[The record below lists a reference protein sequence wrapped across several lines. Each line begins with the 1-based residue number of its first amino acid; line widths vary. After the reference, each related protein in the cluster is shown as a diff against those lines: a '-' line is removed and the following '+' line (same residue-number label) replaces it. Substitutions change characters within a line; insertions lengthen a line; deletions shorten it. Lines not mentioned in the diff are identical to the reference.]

1 MNKLKTIGLSALAG
15 SLAVATASNA
25 VEYALTGDAY
35 VSYSSEDSTTTESA
49 SGKHFAAD
57 MDLYTNASTELDNGF
72 TVSFYQG
79 INTNSTMAV
88 TSAQVTLGMGSL
100 GTLQL
105 NEDFGSK
112 ANAIDDVMPNAMQET
127 WDRVAD
133 INITDP
139 SFFGSATAQG
149 SVDYR
154 IPTLDLGG
162 ISINAAYTYDPAV
175 SEESS
180 NASSGGL
187 QTSVGGEAIV
197 LEVSGMG
204 LTLGLGQE
212 KLDNG
217 FTAGGDSEENV
228 TGYVKFAQGP
238 ISVGYQ
244 EAYANERHGSASST
258 VGRDNESEFWGI
270 AYTAGDISLSY
281 AESEYT
287 NLAIGATAASL
298 TQELEAIQA
307 SYTMGA
313 MTIMASLSEG
323 SNIGATASGAAGQNY
338 EETSIAVNF
347 SF

>member
-25 VEYALTGDAY
+25 VEYSLSGDAY
-35 VSYSSEDSTTTESA
+35 VVYSSEDSTTTENA

-88 TSAQVTLGMGSL
+88 TSAQVTLGMGSF

-133 INITDP
+133 VNITNP
-139 SFFGSATAQG
+139 SFFGFATAQG

-154 IPTLDLGG
+154 IPTLEVGG
-162 ISINAAYTYDPAV
+162 ISVNAAYTYDPA
-175 SEESS
+175 SNEEAS
-180 NASSGGL
+180 NASSGGIA
-187 QTSVGGEAIV
+187 TSVGGRAMV
-197 LEVSGMG
+197 LELSGMG

-212 KLDNG
+212 IIENG
-217 FTAGGDSEENV
+217 TLPGGQDEENA
-228 TGYVKFAQGP
+228 TGYIKFAAGP

-244 EAYANERHGSASST
+244 EAYGNERAGTGA
-258 VGRDNESEFWGI
+258 VGRDNEAEFFGV
-270 AYTAGDISLSY
+270 AYTAGDMSISY

-287 NLAIGATAASL
+287 NLAIGATAASK
-298 TQELEAIQA
+298 TQELEA
-307 SYTMGA
+307 
-313 MTIMASLSEG
+313 
-323 SNIGATASGAAGQNY
+323 
-338 EETSIAVNF
+338 AVERHTQWVQ
-347 SF
+347 

>member
-15 SLAVATASNA
+15 SLAVTTASNA
-25 VEYALTGDAY
+25 VEYALSGDAY
-35 VSYSSEDSTTTESA
+35 VVYSSEDSTTTENA

-72 TVSFYQG
+72 TVSFFQG

-88 TSAQVTLGMGSL
+88 TTAQVTLGMGSL

-105 NEDFGSK
+105 NEDGGSK

-133 INITDP
+133 INSTNP
-139 SFFGSATAQG
+139 SFFGAATAQG

-162 ISINAAYTYDPAV
+162 ISINAAYTYDPN
-175 SEESS
+175 SNEEAS

-187 QTSVGGEAIV
+187 STNVTGTAMVVELSA
-197 LEVSGMG
+197 MG

-212 KLDNG
+212 TIENG
-217 FTAGGDSEENV
+217 TLPKGQDEENV
-228 TGYVKFAQGP
+228 TGYAKFAMGP
-238 ISVGYQ
+238 IVIGMQ
-244 EAYANERHGSASST
+244 EAYANEANGTGA
-258 VGRDNESEFWGI
+258 VGRDNEAEFFGVS
-270 AYTAGDISLSY
+270 YTAGDISISY

-287 NLAIGATAASL
+287 NSAIGATAASK
-298 TQELEAIQA
+298 TQELEALQA

-323 SNIGATASGAAGQNY
+323 SNIAAPAATATGQSY

>member
-1 MNKLKTIGLSALAG
+1 MNKLKQIGLSALAG

-25 VEYALTGDAY
+25 VEYSLTGDAY
-35 VSYSSEDSTTTESA
+35 VVFSTEDSTTTETG

-72 TVSFYQG
+72 TVSFFQG

-88 TSAQVTLGMGSL
+88 TTAQVTLGMGSL

-105 NEDFGSK
+105 NEDGGSK

-133 INITDP
+133 VNTTNP
-139 SFFGSATAQG
+139 SFFGASTAQG

-154 IPTLDLGG
+154 IPTQEIAGLTV
-162 ISINAAYTYDPAV
+162 NFAATYDPNIG
-175 SEESS
+175 EESS

-187 QTSVGGEAIV
+187 ATNVSGDAYVLQVSAMG
-197 LEVSGMG
+197 LEV
-204 LTLGLGQE
+204 GLGQE
-212 KLDNG
+212 NLANG
-217 FTAGGDSEENV
+217 QGLAAGTDEENT
-228 TGYVKFAQGP
+228 TGYVKYSNGP
-238 ISVGYQ
+238 ISIGYQ
-244 EAYANERHGSASST
+244 EAYADNRHAQGTLGA
-258 VGRDNESEFWGI
+258 DNEAEFWGI
-270 AYTAGDISLSY
+270 KYSADGIAVSY
-281 AESEYT
+281 AESEYLT
-287 NLAIGATAASL
+287 KAQAGNAASL

-307 SYTMGA
+307 SYTMGS

-323 SNIGATASGAAGQNY
+323 SNIAAAAQNY

-347 SF
+347 AF

>member
-1 MNKLKTIGLSALAG
+1 MNKLKQIGLSALAG

-25 VEYALTGDAY
+25 VEYSLTGDAY
-35 VSYSSEDSTTTESA
+35 VVFSTEDSTTTETA

-72 TVSFYQG
+72 TVSFFQG

-88 TSAQVTLGMGSL
+88 TTAQVTLGMGSL

-105 NEDFGSK
+105 NEDGGSK

-133 INITDP
+133 ISRTDP
-139 SFFGSATAQG
+139 SFFGGSTAQG

-154 IPTLDLGG
+154 IPTQEIAGLTV
-162 ISINAAYTYDPAV
+162 NFAATYDPNV
-175 SEESS
+175 DEESS

-187 QTSVGGEAIV
+187 QTNVSGNAYV
-197 LEVSGMG
+197 LQVSGMG
-204 LTLGLGQE
+204 LEVGLGQE
-212 KLDNG
+212 NLNNG
-217 FTAGGDSEENV
+217 SGLAAGTDEENT
-228 TGYVKFAQGP
+228 TGYVKYSNGP
-238 ISVGYQ
+238 ISIGYQ
-244 EAYANERHGSASST
+244 EAYADNRHGTA
-258 VGRDNESEFWGI
+258 VRGRDNESEMWGI
-270 AYTAGDISLSY
+270 KYSADGIAVSF

-287 NLAIGATAASL
+287 TKAIGATAASL

-307 SYTMGA
+307 SYTMGS

-323 SNIGATASGAAGQNY
+323 SNIKAADGKNY

-347 SF
+347 AF

>member
-25 VEYALTGDAY
+25 VEYSLSGDAY
-35 VSYSSEDSTTTESA
+35 VVYSSEDSTTTENA

-88 TSAQVTLGMGSL
+88 TSAQVTLGMGSF

-133 INITDP
+133 VNITNP
-139 SFFGSATAQG
+139 SFFGFATAQG

-154 IPTLDLGG
+154 IPTLEVGG
-162 ISINAAYTYDPAV
+162 ISVNAAYTYDPA
-175 SEESS
+175 SNEEAS
-180 NASSGGL
+180 NASSGGIA
-187 QTSVGGEAIV
+187 TSVGGRAMV
-197 LEVSGMG
+197 LELSGMG

-212 KLDNG
+212 IIENG
-217 FTAGGDSEENV
+217 TLPGGQDEENV
-228 TGYVKFAQGP
+228 TGYLKFAAGP
-238 ISVGYQ
+238 ISFGYQ
-244 EAYANERHGSASST
+244 EAYGNERAGTGA
-258 VGRDNESEFWGI
+258 VGRDNEAEFFGV
-270 AYTAGDISLSY
+270 AYTAGDMSISY

-287 NLAIGATAASL
+287 NLAIGATAASK
-298 TQELEAIQA
+298 TQELEAVQA

-323 SNIGATASGAAGQNY
+323 SNIAAPAATAAGQNY

>member
-1 MNKLKTIGLSALAG
+1 MNKLKQIGLSALAG

-25 VEYALTGDAY
+25 VEYSLTGDAY
-35 VSYSSEDSTTTESA
+35 VVFSTEDSTTTETG

-72 TVSFYQG
+72 TVSFFQG

-88 TSAQVTLGMGSL
+88 TTAQVTLGMGSL

-105 NEDFGSK
+105 NEDAGSK

-133 INITDP
+133 VNTTNP
-139 SFFGSATAQG
+139 SFFGASTAQG

-154 IPTLDLGG
+154 IPTQEIAGLTV
-162 ISINAAYTYDPAV
+162 NFAATYDPNIG
-175 SEESS
+175 EESS

-187 QTSVGGEAIV
+187 ATNVSGDAYVLQVSAMG
-197 LEVSGMG
+197 LEV
-204 LTLGLGQE
+204 GLGQE
-212 KLDNG
+212 NLANG
-217 FTAGGDSEENV
+217 QGLAAGTDEENT
-228 TGYVKFAQGP
+228 TGYVKYSNGP
-238 ISVGYQ
+238 ISIGYQ
-244 EAYANERHGSASST
+244 EAYADNRHAQGTLGA
-258 VGRDNESEFWGI
+258 DNEAEFWGI
-270 AYTAGDISLSY
+270 KYSADGIAVSY
-281 AESEYT
+281 AESEYLT
-287 NLAIGATAASL
+287 KATSDTAASL

-307 SYTMGA
+307 SYTMGS

-323 SNIGATASGAAGQNY
+323 SNIAAAAKNY

-347 SF
+347 AF

>member
-1 MNKLKTIGLSALAG
+1 MNKLKQIGLSALAG

-25 VEYALTGDAY
+25 VEYSLTGDAY
-35 VSYSSEDSTTTESA
+35 VVFSTEDSTTTETG

-72 TVSFYQG
+72 TVSFFQG

-88 TSAQVTLGMGSL
+88 TTAQVTLGMGSL

-105 NEDFGSK
+105 NEDAGSK

-133 INITDP
+133 INSTNP
-139 SFFGSATAQG
+139 SFFGASTAQG

-154 IPTLDLGG
+154 IPTQEIAGLT
-162 ISINAAYTYDPAV
+162 INLAATYDPNID
-175 SEESS
+175 EESS

-187 QTSVGGEAIV
+187 QSNVSGNAYVLQVSAMG
-197 LEVSGMG
+197 LEV
-204 LTLGLGQE
+204 GLGQE
-212 KLDNG
+212 TLANG
-217 FTAGGDSEENV
+217 QGLAAGTDEEN
-228 TGYVKFAQGP
+228 TTAYVKYSNGP
-238 ISVGYQ
+238 ISIGYQ
-244 EAYANERHGSASST
+244 EAYADNRHAQGT
-258 VGRDNESEFWGI
+258 IGRDNEAEFWGI
-270 AYTAGDISLSY
+270 KYSADGIAVSY
-281 AESEYT
+281 AESEYLT
-287 NLAIGATAASL
+287 KATSDTAASL

-307 SYTMGA
+307 SYTMGS

-323 SNIGATASGAAGQNY
+323 SNIAAAAQNY

-347 SF
+347 AF

>member
-1 MNKLKTIGLSALAG
+1 MDKLNKLGLSALAG
-15 SLAVATASNA
+15 SLAVATAANA
-25 VEYALTGDAY
+25 VEYSVSGDAY
-35 VSYSSEDSTTTESA
+35 VSYSSEDSVTSETA

-57 MDLYTNASTELDNGF
+57 MDLYFNASTELDNGF

-79 INTNSTMAV
+79 VNTNSTMAV

-133 INITDP
+133 INITNP
-139 SFFGSATAQG
+139 SFFGAASASG

-154 IPTLDLGG
+154 LPTLELAGAT
-162 ISINAAYTYDPAV
+162 INASATYDPNTG
-175 SEESS
+175 EEAS
-180 NASSGGL
+180 NASSGGIA
-187 QTSVGGEAIV
+187 TSVPANAYV
-197 LEVSGMG
+197 LQVSTMG
-204 LTLGLGQE
+204 LEIGLGQE
-212 KLDNG
+212 NIENG
-217 FTAGGDSEENV
+217 QGLTAGTDEENTTV
-228 TGYVKFAQGP
+228 YAKYAMGP
-238 ISVGYQ
+238 ISIGYQ
-244 EAYANERHGSASST
+244 EAYSNNRHAAGTEGA
-258 VGRDNESEFWGI
+258 DEEAEFWGI
-270 AYTAGDISLSY
+270 AYTAGDISISY
-281 AESEYT
+281 AESEY
-287 NLAIGATAASL
+287 NTAAVSDSAASS

-323 SNIGATASGAAGQNY
+323 SNIATTAGNNY

-347 SF
+347 AF

>member
-1 MNKLKTIGLSALAG
+1 MNKLKQIGLSALAG

-25 VEYALTGDAY
+25 VEYSLTGDAY
-35 VSYSSEDSTTTESA
+35 VVFSTEDSTTTDTA

-72 TVSFYQG
+72 TVSFFQG

-88 TSAQVTLGMGSL
+88 TTAQVTLGMGSL

-105 NEDFGSK
+105 NEDGGSK

-133 INITDP
+133 VNTTNP
-139 SFFGSATAQG
+139 SFFGASTAQG

-154 IPTLDLGG
+154 IPTQEIAGLTV
-162 ISINAAYTYDPAV
+162 NFAATYDPNIG
-175 SEESS
+175 EESS

-187 QTSVGGEAIV
+187 ATNVSGDAYVLQVSAMG
-197 LEVSGMG
+197 LEV
-204 LTLGLGQE
+204 GLGQE
-212 KLDNG
+212 NLANG
-217 FTAGGDSEENV
+217 QGLAAGTDEENT
-228 TGYVKFAQGP
+228 TGYVKYSNGP
-238 ISVGYQ
+238 ISIGYQ
-244 EAYANERHGSASST
+244 EAYADNRHAQGTLGA
-258 VGRDNESEFWGI
+258 DNEAEFWGI
-270 AYTAGDISLSY
+270 KYSADGIAVSY
-281 AESEYT
+281 AESEYLT
-287 NLAIGATAASL
+287 KAQAGNAASL

-307 SYTMGA
+307 SYTMGS

-323 SNIGATASGAAGQNY
+323 SNIAAAAQNY

-347 SF
+347 AF

>member
-35 VSYSSEDSTTTESA
+35 VSYSSEDSTTTDTA